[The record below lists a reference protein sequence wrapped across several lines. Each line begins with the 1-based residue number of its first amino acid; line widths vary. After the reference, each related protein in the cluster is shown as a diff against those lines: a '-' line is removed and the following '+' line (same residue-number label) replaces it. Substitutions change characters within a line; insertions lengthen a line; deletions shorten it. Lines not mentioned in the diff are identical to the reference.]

1 MTDKKR
7 KVEVFTAGCPVCDS
21 VVKMVQDLACPS
33 CDVHIHDLNQGCETD
48 ECRGKA
54 RKYNLK
60 TVPAVVVD
68 GKLVACCENPGPN
81 REDLKAAGI
90 GTPLVV

>member
-7 KVEVFTAGCPVCDS
+7 NVEVFTAGCPVCDPT
-21 VVKMVQDLACPS
+21 VKMVKELACLS
-33 CDVHIHDLNQGCETD
+33 CDVKVHDLNKGYETD
-48 ECRGKA
+48 ECWMEA
-54 RKYNLK
+54 RTYNLK

-81 REDLKAAGI
+81 REDLKAVGI